1 MSHEDRWLLILSVK
15 KEKDKREF
23 LYLCVCVSVC
33 EGVCVDICVVK
44 TNKVYTLQFHKKKD
58 KRGMN
63 SQYMFLQLSK
73 TGFLKNFGEILIR
86 ISLSLI
92 FCQRRPTKK

>member
-1 MSHEDRWLLILSVK
+1 MCRYMRCKNKQGLH
-15 KEKDKREF
+15 F
-23 LYLCVCVSVC
+23 AVS
-33 EGVCVDICVVK
+33 
-44 TNKVYTLQFHKKKD
+44 QKKKD

-86 ISLSLI
+86 ISLSFS
-92 FCQRRPTKK
+92 FCQRKSDPKHNPHHVKCTRTKMSILRFD

>member
-1 MSHEDRWLLILSVK
+1 M
-15 KEKDKREF
+15 
-23 LYLCVCVSVC
+23 
-33 EGVCVDICVVK
+33 CVDICVVK

-86 ISLSLI
+86 ISLSFS
-92 FCQRRPTKK
+92 FCQKKVVLKEV